1 MNASFVSHWHY
12 IMHVILSVRD
22 GSETSGGS
30 KGQIMSNLQFLLPAW
45 ISVIPTL
52 CNWWPRISRWS
63 LVGILRTLTNMQQ
76 DLLSL
81 NYGEESSVVPYFKDV
96 LVFFEGNTSAHID
109 MIVPIPAWPLKGPSE
124 WCVQF
129 CCLPWFPLE
138 RWGFSLQLQH
148 ILYPD
153 DVLRQ
158 ILHSFFPLH
167 LGLQR
172 SAIPLRC
179 QLWQHT
185 GLYWWLGWF
194 QLTLCQKIS
203 PKAFEAVAGLY
214 RELTKP
220 YVFCH
225 AKKKRENS

>member
-22 GSETSGGS
+22 GSETCGGS
-30 KGQIMSNLQFLLPAW
+30 KGQIVSNLQLLLPAW

-52 CNWWPRISRWS
+52 CNWWPRMSRWS

-129 CCLPWFPLE
+129 RCLASFH
-138 RWGFSLQLQH
+138 GFHQS
-148 ILYPD
+148 D
-153 DVLRQ
+153 GVS
-158 ILHSFFPLH
+158 LHSLCNCNTSCIMMLWDRSFILSSPFIWDCNDRPSLSGANCDSTPGCTDDWADFSSHSAKRFP
-167 LGLQR
+167 R
-172 SAIPLRC
+172 KPLK
-179 QLWQHT
+179 LWLVYT
-185 GLYWWLGWF
+185 V
-194 QLTLCQKIS
+194 S
-203 PKAFEAVAGLY
+203 
-214 RELTKP
+214 
-220 YVFCH
+220 
-225 AKKKRENS
+225 